1 MKSGFRKTC
10 VAMFALVLALS
21 ISQAV
26 SAQEHVQS
34 AHHGFHNVEH
44 WARAFESPARTKW
57 QKPGEVVRAL
67 NLRPGQTVADIGA
80 GTGYFTR
87 RFASA
92 VAPSGE
98 AIGLDVEPAMVAY
111 MKTDAKRLGAK
122 DYQARLVKADDPGLA
137 PRSVD
142 AVFFCDTLHHLEHR
156 VAYFR
161 RLAPGLRPG
170 GRVVVVDFKK
180 KTLPVGPPPADKIS
194 REEMIG
200 EFRAAGY
207 RLVRE
212 HHFLPYQYF
221 LEFEPEPRAQLSK

>member
-1 MKSGFRKTC
+1 MKSASWKTC
-10 VAMFALVLALS
+10 AAASALVLALS
-21 ISQAV
+21 ISQAAK
-26 SAQEHVQS
+26 AQEHVES
-34 AHHGFHNVEH
+34 AHHGFHDISH
-44 WARAFESPARTKW
+44 WARVFESPERAKW
-57 QKPGEVVRAL
+57 QKPGEVVRVL
-67 NLRPGQTVADIGA
+67 DLKPGQTVVDIGA

-87 RFASA
+87 RFAAA

-111 MKTDAKRLGAK
+111 MKADATKLGAK
-122 DYQARLVKADDPGLA
+122 NYEARLVKPDDPGLA

-142 AVFFCDTLHHLEHR
+142 VVFFCDTLHHLENR
-156 VAYFR
+156 VAYLR
-161 RLAPGLRPG
+161 RLAGALKPG
-170 GRVVVVDFKK
+170 GRVVAVDLKK

-221 LEFEPEPRAQLSK
+221 LEFETRGAS